1 MVPLHTL
8 LNGQGVNGQGVKG
21 PGGGSPP
28 ARLPW
33 RGGHPGKKRPA
44 VAPEPK
50 IDLERLVW
58 DPEYRDE
65 IRRRLNRHA

>member
-1 MVPLHTL
+1 MIQQRTET
-8 LNGQGVNGQGVKG
+8 KG
-21 PGGGSPP
+21 AAGKRRPRFPP
-28 ARLPW
+28 RS
-33 RGGHPGKKRPA
+33 RRERPA
-44 VAPEPK
+44 EPPWPE

>member
-1 MVPLHTL
+1 MIQQKTET
-8 LNGQGVNGQGVKG
+8 KG
-21 PGGGSPP
+21 AGGMRRPGLPP
-28 ARLPW
+28 RS
-33 RGGHPGKKRPA
+33 RRERPA
-44 VAPEPK
+44 EAPQPE